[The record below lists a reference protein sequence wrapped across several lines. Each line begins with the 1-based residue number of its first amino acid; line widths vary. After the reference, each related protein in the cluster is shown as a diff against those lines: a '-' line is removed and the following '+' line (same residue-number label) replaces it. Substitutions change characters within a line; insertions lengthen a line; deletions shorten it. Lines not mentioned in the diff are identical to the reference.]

1 MSSTSTPHGS
11 SVRKPLRLW
20 PGVLAAV
27 ILVLM
32 RFIVPAVA
40 PPMAAYGML
49 TAMTLSLVIL
59 VWWLFFSRAAWIER
73 IGAILVTAI
82 AAVLTKLVVHES
94 IAGGFM
100 GLMVFVY
107 AIPAT
112 VPVALVIWAAATRR
126 LSDGVRR
133 ATMVLAIVLGCAVW
147 VLVRTDGVIGEAR
160 SQLTWR
166 WTPTAEERLLAQERL
181 DPAAIAVAPA
191 ASSPAAVPPASSSTG
206 APAVTATEPTKP
218 AETAPRATPP
228 DAATAAP
235 SERATETPSPAATTP
250 TSAEWPGFRG
260 PERDAVIRTA
270 RIEQDW
276 SAAPPVELW
285 RRPIGPG
292 WSSFAV
298 GGEFI
303 YTQEQRGEH
312 ETVSCYRLR
321 SGEPVWRHR
330 DAVRF
335 YESNGGAGPRGTPTL
350 HDGRV
355 YSLGATGIVNALDA
369 QTGAR
374 LWTRNAETDTGAPRP
389 GWGFAGSPLVVGS
402 SVIVAASGR
411 LIAYDVAT
419 GEQRWTRAT
428 GGGGYSSPHLATIHG
443 VKQVLLPSGGS
454 VTSVDPSNGRILWGE
469 KGETVSIVQPWVLP
483 DGDVLVAGGD
493 MMGGTGLRR
502 LQVSRQADT
511 WSVQER
517 WTTRGLKPYFND
529 FVVHKGHAFGF
540 DGTILSAV
548 RLEDGERQWKGG
560 RYGAGQMVL
569 LPAQDLLLVLSEE
582 GELALVSAT
591 PDKYAELARF
601 KAIEGKTWNHP
612 VVVGNVILIR
622 NGEEMAAFRLPVQKY
637 LP

>member
-218 AETAPRATPP
+218 AE
-228 DAATAAP
+228 AATTAP

-260 PERDAVIRTA
+260 PERDAVIRTV